1 MVVLPVPPLLHSSSS
16 LQITAGRKVIRGK
29 AQIFSFRIV
38 IQKPRAE
45 CLQMR
50 LMWVIAAVL
59 MAVLAVPSCTGAQ
72 GLSAPEMV
80 FSTPGQELVSE
91 ITLDQ
96 APGGISGYDITISLD
111 PPGIANITRVEYPE
125 WAVLTRTSLLPAE
138 TVRIVA
144 VNMQGSAISVEGRV
158 ELARLYVV
166 SSAKGTI
173 TPEIIDA
180 EVDNNSGDVAISV
193 TPSGTLPPVTVDE
206 GGMGS
211 ISYSGSGVTGEA
223 AIPTVTTRGTTL
235 ASSIVETTIAT
246 TASGTGTVTAEQS
259 SENVIE
265 AAPATPSTVPT
276 TVPGPGPIAMAFAFL
291 IAAILITGTRRE
303 N

>member
-1 MVVLPVPPLLHSSSS
+1 
-16 LQITAGRKVIRGK
+16 
-29 AQIFSFRIV
+29 
-38 IQKPRAE
+38 
-45 CLQMR
+45 MR

-59 MAVLAVPSCTGAQ
+59 ITVLAVPSYTGAQ
-72 GLSAPEMV
+72 GLSAPEMI
-80 FSTPGQELVSE
+80 FSTPGQELASE

-111 PPGIANITRVEYPE
+111 PTGIANITRVEYPE

-158 ELARLYVV
+158 DLARLYVV

-193 TPSGTLPPVTVDE
+193 TPSGTLPPVADGE
-206 GGMGS
+206 GGLGS
-211 ISYSGSGVTGEA
+211 ISYSAPGVTGGI
-223 AIPTVTTRGTTL
+223 AIPTVTTRAATPS
-235 ASSIVETTIAT
+235 SSIVQTTIAT
-246 TASGTGTVTAEQS
+246 TAPEKETVTAEQT

-276 TVPGPGPIAMAFAFL
+276 TVPGPGPIAIAFAVL
-291 IAAILITGTRRE
+291 IAAILITGTMRAH
-303 N
+303 